1 VAIGQMGRAVPDVFR
16 ALHRARSAGSS
27 AMIGLAVSVVAVF
40 NGLDSGQPGHGD
52 CGRSKG
58 D

>member
-1 VAIGQMGRAVPDVFR
+1 
-16 ALHRARSAGSS
+16 
-27 AMIGLAVSVVAVF
+27 MIGLAVSVVAVF